1 MKLAD
6 PWIPVVHRGL
16 VWVAFGLLT
25 IFGPDRPLNWFAPLM
40 LLGAMADGVLAVAAA
55 ARAAYAHERWAWFC
69 VEGSAGLSGIVVI
82 AVWPTAHF
90 PELTWTL
97 TGWAAITAIGAV
109 RAAVDLGRR
118 VTRDWLLAAAG
129 VVLLRFAVLGI
140 GAIRSS
146 EFAIAACSGA
156 GAVIFAALFLA
167 RILKV
172 RVASGAAAGNG
183 LQLFAR

>member
-1 MKLAD
+1 MKLANQR
-6 PWIPVVHRGL
+6 IPVVHRGL
-16 VWVAFGLLT
+16 LVLAFGLLAL
-25 IFGPDRPLNWFAPLM
+25 FGPEKSLNWFPPLM
-40 LLGAMADGVLAVAAA
+40 LLGAMTDGVLAVAAA
-55 ARAAYAHERWAWFC
+55 ARAAYAQQRWAWLC

>member
-16 VWVAFGLLT
+16 LLVAFGLLT
-25 IFGPDRPLNWFAPLM
+25 LFGPDTSLNWFAPLM
-40 LLGAMADGVLAVAAA
+40 LLGAMSDGVLAIAAA
-55 ARAAYAHERWAWFC
+55 ARAAYAHEHWAWLL
-69 VEGSAGLSGIVVI
+69 VEGLAGLSGIVLV
-82 AVWPTAHF
+82 AVWPTAPF
-90 PELTWTL
+90 GVLPWTL
-97 TGWAAITAIGAV
+97 TGWGALTAIGAV
-109 RAAVDLGRR
+109 AAAVSLGTC

-140 GAIRSS
+140 GAIRGS
-146 EFAIAACSGA
+146 EFAIVACSGA
-156 GAVIFAALFLA
+156 GALIFAALFLA

-172 RVASGAAAGNG
+172 RVTSGAAAGNG